1 MIVIEREVTVA
12 AGRDRVFDYLSDFR
26 TTEEWDPGTVR
37 TTLVSGDGGVGT
49 TYHNTSRFNGRETE
63 LTYVVEERDQPERIV
78 LRGENNTIVAH
89 DTMTLHSESQ
99 HTRVTYRAQ
108 FQLKGVARLAAP
120 FLRKSFDRLGDEAE
134 EGLRNAL
141 GRLAA

>member
-12 AGRDRVFDYLSDFR
+12 ATPERVFEYLADFR

-49 TYHNTSRFNGRETE
+49 TYRNVSKFAGRETE
-63 LTYVVEERDQPERIV
+63 LTYVVEKSDRPDRVV
-78 LRGENNTIVAH
+78 LRGENRTVVAR
-89 DTMTLHSESQ
+89 DTMTFTGESQ
-99 HTRVTYRAQ
+99 LTRVVYRAE
-108 FQLKGVARLAAP
+108 FQLKGLARFAEP
-120 FLRKSFDRLGDEAE
+120 FFRKPFERLGEEAE
-134 EGLRNAL
+134 DGLRNAL

>member
-1 MIVIEREVTVA
+1 MIVIEREVMVA
-12 AGRDRVFDYLSDFR
+12 ADTARVFDYLADFR
-26 TTEEWDPGTVR
+26 TTQEWDPGTVR

-63 LTYVVEERDQPERIV
+63 LTYVVEECVRPDRIV
-78 LRGENNTIVAH
+78 LRGENRTIVAR
-89 DTMTLHSESQ
+89 DTMTFSSES
-99 HTRVTYRAQ
+99 HLTRVTYRAE
-108 FQLKGVARLAAP
+108 FRLKGLVSLAEP
-120 FLRKSFDRLGDEAE
+120 FLRRSFDRLGEEAE

>member
-12 AGRDRVFDYLSDFR
+12 ADAERVFGYLADFR

-37 TTLVSGDGGVGT
+37 TTLVSGAGGVGT

-63 LTYVVEERDQPERIV
+63 LTYVVEERVRPERIV
-78 LRGENNTIVAH
+78 LRGENRTVVARDTISVRH
-89 DTMTLHSESQ
+89 DSHL
-99 HTRVTYRAQ
+99 TRVSYRAEFQ
-108 FQLKGVARLAAP
+108 FKGLARLAEP
-120 FLRKSFDRLGDEAE
+120 FLRRSFDRLGEEAE

>member
-1 MIVIEREVTVA
+1 MIVIEREVMVA
-12 AGRDRVFDYLSDFR
+12 ADAALAFDYLADFR

-63 LTYVVEERDQPERIV
+63 LSYVVEEWVRPDRIV
-78 LRGENNTIVAH
+78 LRGENRTIVAH
-89 DTMTLHSESQ
+89 DTMTFHSES
-99 HTRVTYRAQ
+99 HLTRVTYRAE
-108 FQLKGVARLAAP
+108 FRLKGLARLAEP

-134 EGLRNAL
+134 EGLRKAL
-141 GRLAA
+141 SRLAA